1 MKTPISA
8 LLAQKGSTVYTVR
21 ESATAQD
28 AANDM
33 VTHNIG
39 CVLIVDDSR
48 VLGVFTERD
57 LLTRVVGPGLDPHT
71 TPVTRVMSP
80 LRYTV
85 EPTEALDKAMS
96 LISEKRTRHLPVLDD
111 GKLVG
116 LISIGDINKWV
127 VERLQFETETLRGY
141 VSGQYPG

>member
-8 LLAQKGSTVYTVR
+8 LLAQKGNTVYTVR
-21 ESATAQD
+21 ESASAQD

-39 CVLIVDDSR
+39 CVLVVDDSR

-57 LLTRVVGPGLDPHT
+57 LLTRVVVPGLDARA
-71 TPVTRVMSP
+71 TPVTQVMSL

-85 EPTEALDKAMS
+85 EPAAPLETAMA
-96 LISEKRTRHLPVLDD
+96 LISEKRTRHLPVLDG

-127 VERLQFETETLRGY
+127 VERLQYEAESLRSY
-141 VSGQYPG
+141 ISGQYPS

>member
-1 MKTPISA
+1 MNTPISA
-8 LLAQKGSTVYTVR
+8 LLAQKGTAVYTVR

-57 LLTRVVGPGLDPHT
+57 LLTRVVAPGLDPHT

-85 EPTEALDKAMS
+85 EPTEALDKAMAI
-96 LISEKRTRHLPVLDD
+96 ISEKRTRHLPVLDD

>member
-8 LLAQKGSTVYTVR
+8 LLAQKGNTVYTVR
-21 ESATAQD
+21 ESASAQD

-39 CVLIVDDSR
+39 CVLVVDDSR

-57 LLTRVVGPGLDPHT
+57 LLTRVVVPGLDARA
-71 TPVTRVMSP
+71 TPVTQVMSL

-85 EPTEALDKAMS
+85 EPAAPLETAMA
-96 LISEKRTRHLPVLDD
+96 LISEKRTRHLPVLDG

-127 VERLQFETETLRGY
+127 VERLQYEADSLRSY
-141 VSGQYPG
+141 ISGQYPS

>member
-8 LLAQKGSTVYTVR
+8 LLAQKGTTVYTVR
-21 ESATAQD
+21 DSATAQD

-39 CVLIVDDSR
+39 CVLVVDDSR

-57 LLTRVVGPGLDPHT
+57 LLTHVVALGLDPRT
-71 TPVTRVMSP
+71 TPIARVMSP

-85 EPTEALDKAMS
+85 EPSAPLETAMA
-96 LISEKRTRHLPVLDD
+96 LISEKRVRHLPVLDD

-127 VERLQFETETLRGY
+127 VERLQYETESLRSY
-141 VSGQYPG
+141 ISGQYPS

>member
-21 ESATAQD
+21 ETTTAQD

-39 CVLIVDDSR
+39 CVLVVDDSR

-57 LLTRVVGPGLDPHT
+57 LLTRVVVPGLDARA
-71 TPVTRVMSP
+71 TPVTQVMSL

-85 EPTEALDKAMS
+85 EPGAPLETAMA

-127 VERLQFETETLRGY
+127 VERLQYEADSLRSY
-141 VSGQYPG
+141 ISGQYPS

>member
-8 LLAQKGSTVYTVR
+8 LLAQKGNTVYTVR
-21 ESATAQD
+21 ESASAQD

-39 CVLIVDDSR
+39 CVLVVDDSR

-57 LLTRVVGPGLDPHT
+57 LLTRVVVPGLNARA
-71 TPVTRVMSP
+71 TPVTQVMSL

-85 EPTEALDKAMS
+85 EPGAPLETAMA
-96 LISEKRTRHLPVLDD
+96 LISEKRTRHLPVLDG

-127 VERLQFETETLRGY
+127 VERLQYEADSLRSY
-141 VSGQYPG
+141 ISGQYPS

>member
-8 LLAQKGSTVYTVR
+8 LLAQKGTTVYTVR
-21 ESATAQD
+21 DSATAQD

-39 CVLIVDDSR
+39 CVLVADDSR

-57 LLTRVVGPGLDPHT
+57 LLTHVVAPGLDPRT
-71 TPVTRVMSP
+71 TPIARVMSP

-85 EPTEALDKAMS
+85 EPSAPLETAMA
-96 LISEKRTRHLPVLDD
+96 LISEKRVRHLPVLDD

-127 VERLQFETETLRGY
+127 VERLQYETESLRSY
-141 VSGQYPG
+141 ISGQDPS

>member
-8 LLAQKGSTVYTVR
+8 LLAQTGNTVYTVR
-21 ESATAQD
+21 ESASAQD

-39 CVLIVDDSR
+39 CVLVVDDSR

-57 LLTRVVGPGLDPHT
+57 LLTRVVVPGLDARA
-71 TPVTRVMSP
+71 TPVTQVMSL

-85 EPTEALDKAMS
+85 EPAAPLETAMA
-96 LISEKRTRHLPVLDD
+96 LISEKRTRHLPVLDG

-127 VERLQFETETLRGY
+127 VERLQYEADSLRSY
-141 VSGQYPG
+141 ISGQYPS

>member
-8 LLAQKGSTVYTVR
+8 LLAQKGNTVYTVR
-21 ESATAQD
+21 ESASAQD

-39 CVLIVDDSR
+39 CVLVVDDSR

-57 LLTRVVGPGLDPHT
+57 LLTRVVVPGLDARA
-71 TPVTRVMSP
+71 TPVTQVMSL

-85 EPTEALDKAMS
+85 EPGAPLETAMA
-96 LISEKRTRHLPVLDD
+96 LISEKRTRHLPVLDG

-127 VERLQFETETLRGY
+127 VERLQYEADSLRSY
-141 VSGQYPG
+141 ISGQYPS